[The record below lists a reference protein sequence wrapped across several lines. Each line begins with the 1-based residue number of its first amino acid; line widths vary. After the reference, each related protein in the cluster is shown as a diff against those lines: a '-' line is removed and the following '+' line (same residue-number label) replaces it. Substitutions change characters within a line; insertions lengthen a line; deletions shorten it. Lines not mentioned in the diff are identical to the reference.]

1 MTGVVLLTGA
11 AGLIGTALRT
21 RMVRPGRTMRLLDVA
36 PLGELAP
43 GEEAVRTSITDA
55 ASVAAACEGVD
66 AIVHLAG
73 IPGEASFEE
82 LQAVNVEGTRNV
94 FEGAR
99 EHGVQRVVLA
109 SSNHAVGFA
118 RKTSEPLPADVPFAP
133 DTWYG
138 WTKTATESMGA
149 LYHHRFG
156 IDVVSLRIGTC
167 RVKPPDTRALSTWL
181 SLDDA
186 ARLVEASLST
196 PSPVF
201 TQVWGVSNNTRNW
214 WSPAAGEAI
223 GYHPED
229 NAEAFA
235 DDVTGDPTD
244 LVGGPFTTI
253 PLGVRE

>member
-1 MTGVVLLTGA
+1 MAGVVLVTGA

-21 RMVRPGRTMRLLDVA
+21 RMGRPGRTLRLLDVA
-36 PLGELAP
+36 PLGDAAP
-43 GEEAVRTSITDA
+43 GEETVRTSITDA
-55 ASVAAACEGVD
+55 DSVVAACEGVD

-73 IPGEASFEE
+73 LAGEAPFADI
-82 LQAVNVEGTRNV
+82 LAVNVEGTRNV

-99 EHGVQRVVLA
+99 THGVPRVVLA

-118 RKTSEPLPADVPFAP
+118 RKGAGPLPADTPFAP

-138 WTKTATESMGA
+138 WSKTAKESMGA

-167 RVKPPDTRALSTWL
+167 RAKPSNTRALDTWL

-196 PSPVF
+196 PSPVL
-201 TQVWGVSNNTRNW
+201 TQVWGVSANTRRW
-214 WSPAAGEAI
+214 WSLAEGEAI
-223 GYHPED
+223 GYHPQD
-229 NAEAFA
+229 DAEVFA
-235 DDVTGDPTD
+235 AEVTGDPTD
-244 LVGGPFTTI
+244 LVGGPFTTA
-253 PLGVRE
+253 PLGVKQ